1 MFSKQILLN
10 CCEEVPLQ
18 YCKCH
23 YFRVCTTQEIEKLGG
38 TTELCDMGKQTLPDG
53 TQIPL
58 PPVLLGQLGSD
69 PKKKTVCLYGHLDVQ
84 PAKLVRKFNFY

>member
-1 MFSKQILLN
+1 MYVVKNLPYNIVN
-10 CCEEVPLQ
+10 VTIC
-18 YCKCH
+18 
-23 YFRVCTTQEIEKLGG
+23 VCTTQEIEKLGG

-84 PAKLVRKFNFY
+84 PAKLVRKLNFY

>member
-1 MFSKQILLN
+1 MCVL
-10 CCEEVPLQ
+10 
-18 YCKCH
+18 
-23 YFRVCTTQEIEKLGG
+23 QEIEKLGG
-38 TTELCDMGKQTLPDG
+38 TTELCDVGKQTLPDG

-84 PAKLVRKFNFY
+84 PAKLVRKLNFLAQILNLTPS